1 MDYCYYCMHKKTN
14 NGFCGHCGHKQPEK
28 SEALHHLP
36 IGVVL
41 NNRYLIGRVLGEG
54 GFGITYIGRDLN
66 LDMIVAVKE
75 YFPMGYVSRNSNADI
90 TVSVSIGDNKSFF
103 DRGRAKF
110 INEAKTLA
118 KFSGNRSI
126 VDVRDY
132 FECNN
137 TAYIVMEYIQGETL
151 SKYINEN
158 GLFTFSALYSS
169 LRPVLIA
176 LENIHGTGLIHR
188 DISPDNI
195 MIVNDGSLKL
205 MDFGAARDANFE
217 DQRSL
222 SIVLRPGYAPEE
234 QYRSKGKQGPW
245 TDVYAIC
252 ATIYKCITGVTPE
265 DSMNRIFSDT
275 LKKPSQLGAVISP
288 AQEQALMA
296 GLRVHQRDRIQTVEN
311 LIAAFDGTKKVYA
324 PVPQAYPSY
333 GKQESRTVAA
343 DDRTVAANPS
353 APARFTV
360 QNNNGGNDRSPK
372 KSNKK
377 IVIIIAVIVAVLIAA
392 GATIG
397 IIAAVN
403 GSKTKSENS
412 SSASSKASSRISDSS
427 SKTSSSKQDNS
438 SSKSESSTTASL
450 SEPDGNFVDESLFGN
465 EDNISL
471 TVWVPDSA
479 VEVTKSQI
487 EEFKSHYS
495 GKTFSS
501 ITVSAVGEADAT
513 TEIINDPSPSADVFG
528 FPSDQIERLVDARV
542 IEGIP
547 DSLSSLQSSV
557 EQLNNPSAVSSA
569 KFNGS
574 LMAYPE
580 TCDNGYYLV
589 YDKRVISDSDAQTL
603 EAVLEA
609 CKKSGKRFIMDCGN
623 GYYSCLI
630 MFTGGA
636 EIDGFEDDGVTQKFK
651 SYNED
656 EAVNT
661 LMAFAKLMKTYKGT
675 FISADVTNIS
685 SGFSSGTVAAGFD
698 GTWNSTADLSA
709 LGENFGAAKLPTI
722 NVNGTDKQIVGMLGY
737 KYIGVNSIS
746 EFPNAANILAYYLS
760 GTKCQTERAQQIGW
774 GPSNTEAAKS
784 VSSDPVIT
792 AINAQSQYSVP
803 QVKVSNTFWTAVGT
817 LGSEIYK
824 DSWNPDDKTVTKSL
838 FEFTIKAI
846 RDE

>member
-75 YFPMGYVSRNSNADI
+75 YFPMGYVSRNSNADV

-195 MIVNDGSLKL
+195 MIMNDGSLKL
-205 MDFGAARDANFE
+205 MDFGAARDANFD

-377 IVIIIAVIVAVLIAA
+377 IIIIIAVIVAVLIAA

-403 GSKTKSENS
+403 SNNDS
-412 SSASSKASSRISDSS
+412 SSDSS
-427 SKTSSSKQDNS
+427 SSAYSNTRAS
-438 SSKSESSTTASL
+438 SSKSESFTESVSEYVTESNSEDDPDTAKKSSSSSSGSPRYTVETT
-450 SEPDGNFVDESLFGN
+450 EPDFVSGDFGFYRLGTDEVKVTQYNGNAKDVTIPATVNGYKVTAIERSLFRN
-465 EDNISL
+465 SEIES
-471 TVWVPDSA
+471 
-479 VEVTKSQI
+479 VTI
-487 EEFKSHYS
+487 PE
-495 GKTFSS
+495 G
-501 ITVSAVGEADAT
+501 V
-513 TEIINDPSPSADVFG
+513 TEIGSYAFSNCL
-528 FPSDQIERLVDARV
+528 RL
-542 IEGIP
+542 
-547 DSLSSLQSSV
+547 
-557 EQLNNPSAVSSA
+557 
-569 KFNGS
+569 K
-574 LMAYPE
+574 
-580 TCDNGYYLV
+580 
-589 YDKRVISDSDAQTL
+589 
-603 EAVLEA
+603 
-609 CKKSGKRFIMDCGN
+609 
-623 GYYSCLI
+623 
-630 MFTGGA
+630 
-636 EIDGFEDDGVTQKFK
+636 EIVVPDGVTTIGNNAFWNCRSLEKLTLPSSLENIG
-651 SYNED
+651 SY
-656 EAVNT
+656 
-661 LMAFAKLMKTYKGT
+661 AF
-675 FISADVTNIS
+675 SAT
-685 SGFSSGTVAAGFD
+685 G
-698 GTWNSTADLSA
+698 L
-709 LGENFGAAKLPTI
+709 
-722 NVNGTDKQIVGMLGY
+722 
-737 KYIGVNSIS
+737 
-746 EFPNAANILAYYLS
+746 
-760 GTKCQTERAQQIGW
+760 
-774 GPSNTEAAKS
+774 
-784 VSSDPVIT
+784 
-792 AINAQSQYSVP
+792 
-803 QVKVSNTFWTAVGT
+803 
-817 LGSEIYK
+817 
-824 DSWNPDDKTVTKSL
+824 KTVTIPESSTLTSL
-838 FEFTIKAI
+838 SDRAFFQSFDLSEVILPSSMTDISNDAFDQCADGLTIKSPAGSYGI
-846 RDE
+846 SYAKEKGFKYVEL